1 MKLTAEPYLQLHLL
15 GVDCDENFVKM
26 MDIHAAGWDVWD
38 LHKNS
43 KLEDLENCVY
53 LTAEAEETL
62 DAVSPGVVYVIGG
75 LVDRNRLPGVCSER
89 AKSLG
94 MKGLGCTVIR

>member
-1 MKLTAEPYLQLHLL
+1 
-15 GVDCDENFVKM
+15 M

-43 KLEDLENCVY
+43 KLENLKNCVY

-62 DAVSPGVVYVIGG
+62 DTVSPGVVYVIGG
-75 LVDRNRLPGVCSER
+75 LVDRNRLPGVCSKR
-89 AKSLG
+89 AKNLG
-94 MKGLGCTVIR
+94 MKGLGFHAISDTVYLVVKLRPR

>member
-1 MKLTAEPYLQLHLL
+1 ML
-15 GVDCDENFVKM
+15 GVDSDENFVKM

-43 KLEDLENCVY
+43 SLESLENCVY

-62 DAVSPGVVYVIGG
+62 DVISPGVIYVIGG
-75 LVDRNRLPGVCSER
+75 LVDRNRLPGVCSKR

-94 MKGLGCTVIR
+94 LKGAGFPLCY